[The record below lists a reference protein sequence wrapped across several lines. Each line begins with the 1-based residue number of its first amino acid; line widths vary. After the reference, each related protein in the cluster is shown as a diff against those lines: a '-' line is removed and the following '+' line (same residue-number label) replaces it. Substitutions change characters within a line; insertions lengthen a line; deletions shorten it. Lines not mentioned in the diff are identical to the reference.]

1 MNANCT
7 PTYARRYV
15 ARPQQQSAP
24 VSRTYGPA
32 TDIVEN
38 DNNVTLIIDLPGI
51 APADISIKMVD
62 GLLTVKAR
70 RERSKDGE
78 NKPRFVRH
86 ERIFG
91 DFERSFR
98 LPRTVDA
105 TGIKANF
112 KNGSLHIT
120 APKTDQAKPRTI
132 EIAGE

>member
-7 PTYARRYV
+7 PTQVRRY
-15 ARPQQQSAP
+15 ATRPQNQTAAAT
-24 VSRTYGPA
+24 RTYGPA

-38 DNNVTLIIDLPGI
+38 DNGVTLIMDMPGI
-51 APADISIKMVD
+51 APADISIKMVE
-62 GLLTVKAR
+62 GVLTVKAR
-70 RERSKDGE
+70 RERNKDGE

-105 TGIKANF
+105 TGIKARF
-112 KNGSLHIT
+112 KHGSLHIT